1 MNRTKHNEPKYTL
14 VAWKD
19 SDVVD
24 MILDCSFAGKLMPKP
39 ANNGKSADLAFVL
52 ILISSCSMVLAYL
65 LFSMYGRE

>member
-19 SDVVD
+19 SDVPE

-39 ANNGKSADLAFVL
+39 ANSGKSATLA
-52 ILISSCSMVLAYL
+52 
-65 LFSMYGRE
+65 RT